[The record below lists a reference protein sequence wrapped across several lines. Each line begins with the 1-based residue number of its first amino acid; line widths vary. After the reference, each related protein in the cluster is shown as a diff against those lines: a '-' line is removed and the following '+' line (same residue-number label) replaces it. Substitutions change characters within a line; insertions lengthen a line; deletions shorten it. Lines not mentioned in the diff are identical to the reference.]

1 MKNFSKMIKNEAH
14 FTSVLHDFSE
24 AFVTGKF
31 CDVKVVCKVK
41 LHTAFPNIYLK
52 LPFGGLS
59 LDVHLMA
66 CITQDTSLWAH
77 RLVLGSVS
85 PFLRSLLVDFE
96 RRGDDVITIFLP
108 LIKVV
113 SLLNTWKMTDCT
125 ICYPGLPHEVG
136 P

>member
-41 LHTAFPNIYLK
+41 LHTAFPNFYLK
-52 LPFGGLS
+52 LPFGAMS
-59 LDVHLMA
+59 YDVHLMM
-66 CITQDTSLWAH
+66 CTTQDTSLWAH

-113 SLLNTWKMTDCT
+113 SLLNTRKMTDCT